1 MNKDFKTLLEEAITR
16 RKEEK
21 AKRPSVSKEDMDR
34 RYWASIFAQNA
45 IAGSFGTKK

>member
-1 MNKDFKTLLEEAITR
+1 MNKDFKTLLAEAIAR

-21 AKRPSVSKEDMDR
+21 ATRPAVGKEVMDR
-34 RYWASIFAQNA
+34 RYWASMFAQNA